1 MSSPL
6 LPREEAGG
14 THTRKGVKPEVKG
27 CGIGVRQRVKPPLRR
42 VLREQPGVR
51 GVADSSDPSAIV
63 SRYQL
68 SARDPVGNLRGSSPL
83 PSAYPPAVFQR
94 MDGGQ
99 AASPHP
105 PPPLTLGLAGRCP
118 PPHNPGWRGWGGAE
132 KGVGGC
138 WLLPTLPHK
147 VLCLPAAPKPPPD
160 PPKTAAASPHTHYGK
175 GGGCRPGRSSP
186 PPICGVTTL
195 RPPLSP
201 SPPPPSSP
209 EV

>member
-118 PPHNPGWRGWGGAE
+118 PPHNPGWGGWGGGQR
-132 KGVGGC
+132 KGWGGVGC
-138 WLLPTLPHK
+138 SPPSPTKCCVSLLRPNPLPTPPKQLLLLPTHTTGRGGAVGRGEAPPH
-147 VLCLPAAPKPPPD
+147 
-160 PPKTAAASPHTHYGK
+160 
-175 GGGCRPGRSSP
+175 
-186 PPICGVTTL
+186 
-195 RPPLSP
+195 P
-201 SPPPPSSP
+201 S
-209 EV
+209 VG